1 MFQVCES
8 GGRQMIDHP
17 IAAAQS
23 LDKILEAGIVTDD
36 HDARSGIGQM
46 THGFRQFGDVC
57 AINCWFD
64 RQRFVEIA
72 RSGGQIRCL

>member
-1 MFQVCES
+1 MFEIRES

-23 LDKILEAGIVTDD
+23 FNKVLHAGIVTDD
-36 HDARSGIGQM
+36 HDARSGIGQV
-46 THGFRQFGDVC
+46 THYFRQLGGVC

-72 RSGGQIRCL
+72 RSGGQFRGL